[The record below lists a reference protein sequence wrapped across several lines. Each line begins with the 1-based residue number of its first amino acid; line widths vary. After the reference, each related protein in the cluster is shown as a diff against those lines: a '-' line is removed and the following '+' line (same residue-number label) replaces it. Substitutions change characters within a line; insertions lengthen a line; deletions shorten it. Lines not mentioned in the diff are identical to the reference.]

1 MATNDFDMQF
11 HSFLRE
17 KSQSHMISNRENGKS
32 FAKTSYSRCSFGRH
46 NSEKNLNIHTGS
58 DNIFGDVSP
67 T

>member
-11 HSFLRE
+11 HSFWRE
-17 KSQSHMISNRENGKS
+17 KSQSHMISNRDNGKG
-32 FAKTSYSRCSFGRH
+32 FDKTSNSRCSFGRH
-46 NSEKNLNIHTGS
+46 NSEKNLDIHTGS